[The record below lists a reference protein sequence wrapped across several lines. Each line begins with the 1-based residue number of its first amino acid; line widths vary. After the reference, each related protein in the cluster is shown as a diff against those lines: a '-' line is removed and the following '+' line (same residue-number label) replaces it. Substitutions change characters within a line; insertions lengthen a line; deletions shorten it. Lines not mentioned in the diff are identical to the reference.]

1 MLNSWEQVV
10 FPKGMSLDSQE
21 VGLQHRQLEHDGWQQ
36 QAGNALT
43 FPIAA
48 TWLGQQVFHMA
59 C

>member
-1 MLNSWEQVV
+1 MV
-10 FPKGMSLDSQE
+10 FPKGVSLDSQE
-21 VGLQHRQLEHDGWQQ
+21 GGLQHRWLERDGWQQ